1 MRLAYRVRGGCSW
14 LKRPLSVSQD
24 RGASG
29 SIGRGK
35 AMAESEKESD
45 EDISDEDISDEDVFQ
60 DEDIFDSGSSG
71 SDMSMSP
78 SSGFI
83 TPDADVR
90 EAGARAA
97 APAANV
103 QCNPLSCTACV
114 RQLRQPHTQSDPFS
128 PTQIASLSW
137 QAGSAPLPRATRRSL
152 SWRLRCA
159 CRLSV

>member
-45 EDISDEDISDEDVFQ
+45 EDISDEDISDLDVFQ
-60 DEDIFDSGSSG
+60 DEDIFDSDSSG
-71 SDMSMSP
+71 SDMSMSH

-90 EAGARAA
+90 QAGARAA
-97 APAANV
+97 APPANV
-103 QCNPLSCTACV
+103 QCSPLSCTACA
-114 RQLRQPHTQSDPFS
+114 RQLPPHTPGDPFS
-128 PTQIASLSW
+128 PTHIASLSW
-137 QAGSAPLPRATRRSL
+137 QAGSAALPRATRRSL

-159 CRLSV
+159 CRMSV

>member
-35 AMAESEKESD
+35 AMAQSEDESG
-45 EDISDEDISDEDVFQ
+45 EDISDEDVFQ

-71 SDMSMSP
+71 SDMSMSH

-83 TPDADVR
+83 TPDADVQ

-97 APAANV
+97 APTANV
-103 QCNPLSCTACV
+103 QCNPLSCTACA
-114 RQLRQPHTQSDPFS
+114 RQLRQPHTQSDPFRV
-128 PTQIASLSW
+128 PLRLPHFH
-137 QAGSAPLPRATRRSL
+137 GRPAPRRFRARPGDR
-152 SWRLRCA
+152 
-159 CRLSV
+159 